1 MQIFIKNLKNKTN
14 TYTVNHYDLVSTL
27 KQHIFNKIGIPEQF
41 YYLSYAGHVLDNERS
56 LSDYMIEEMS
66 EIRFTVRAHTNTTFR
81 LGSNLESDKSKNI
94 IIKI

>member
-1 MQIFIKNLKNKTN
+1 MQIFIKNLQNKTN
-14 TYTVNHYDLVSTL
+14 TYTVNNYDLVSTL

-41 YYLSYAGHVLDNERS
+41 YYLAYSGHVLENSRS

-66 EIRFTVRAHTNTTFR
+66 EIRFNIRVHTNNIFEAEPEI
-81 LGSNLESDKSKNI
+81 NKSKNI